1 MLSQIYLNRWHQLV
15 KAILEYVFRSLKK
28 NGITRII
35 LSVCYKWKI
44 IREHF
49 GNEFENIEIVYSI
62 EEEPLGTGGI
72 KKALRQIRF
81 NQVYVINGD
90 TFFDIDLKFLT
101 LEDNSK
107 LTICLKPMKEIYR
120 YGCVESDTNNFVT
133 GFSNKIFRDKG
144 NINGGVYLMSKKIFY
159 KLKTGKNFSFEE
171 FIRLYFKEL
180 RASVKVFDNYFIDIG
195 IPEDYQKAKRS

>member
-1 MLSQIYLNRWHQLV
+1 MLAGGKGTRLKSVITDLP
-15 KAILEYVFRSLKK
+15 KPMAPIGKKPFLEYVFRSLKK

-62 EEEPLGTGGI
+62 EEEPLGTGGGI

-90 TFFDIDLKFLT
+90 TFFD
-101 LEDNSK
+101 
-107 LTICLKPMKEIYR
+107 
-120 YGCVESDTNNFVT
+120 
-133 GFSNKIFRDKG
+133 
-144 NINGGVYLMSKKIFY
+144 
-159 KLKTGKNFSFEE
+159 
-171 FIRLYFKEL
+171 
-180 RASVKVFDNYFIDIG
+180 
-195 IPEDYQKAKRS
+195 